1 MSSLLNTQYF
11 NSIFLKAL
19 HENIQMM
26 YADYVDKSAL
36 KKIFR
41 VYNSD
46 EFTES
51 FASAEST
58 TVAQKNAEGSDF
70 QYTDMSKGYRVSF
83 TTEQVGQL
91 IELTY
96 LSMVKAGDDT
106 EKMQALIDDQKNV
119 AMTAVMNAMQR
130 YCFDHFNFAFTNTYA
145 VAPDGLSLINANH
158 AYSTGATFDNTL
170 TAGDFSTDI
179 MDEIYEK
186 MGDFKWPNG
195 EPMLFDLGYILVKK
209 WSIQS
214 RRARQVLGY
223 EKQLAIA
230 TVDNVNIYTGGTAM
244 LVETPWIT
252 TANKEY
258 FFAIPDYSTTS
269 LKNPLVLSVTDPVH
283 LDGEFMKNKSNGNMQ
298 NDVLT
303 AFKHGIAYLPTGIFW
318 STGTP

>member
-1 MSSLLNTQYF
+1 MSSLVTQQYF
-11 NSIFLKAL
+11 NSTFLKAL

-26 YADYVDKSAL
+26 YATYTENSAL
-36 KKIFR
+36 GKIFR

-58 TVAQKNAEGSDF
+58 TVAQKIAEGANIP
-70 QYTDMSKGYRVSF
+70 YTDMSKGYRVSF
-83 TTEQVGQL
+83 TTEQVAQH

-96 LSMVKAGDDT
+96 LAMVAAKDDT
-106 EKMQALIDDQKNV
+106 EKMKSIVNDQKNV
-119 AMTAVMNAMQR
+119 AVTAVMNAMQR

-145 VAPDGLSLINANH
+145 VCPDGLPLIDTAH
-158 AYSTGATFDNTL
+158 QFSTGATFDNTL
-170 TAGDFSTDI
+170 TNADFSTDI

-186 MGDFKWPNG
+186 MGAFVGPNG
-195 EPMLFDLGYILVKK
+195 EPMPFDLGYILVKK
-209 WSIQS
+209 GSIQA
-214 RRARQVLGY
+214 RRAKQVLGY

-252 TANKEY
+252 TANKEF
-258 FFAIPDYSTTS
+258 FFAVPDYNKTT

-283 LDGEFMKNKSNGNMQ
+283 LDRDGFFKNPQNMNLESN
-298 NDVLT
+298 VVT
-303 AFKHGIAYLPTGIFW
+303 AFKHGIAYLPVGIFG
-318 STGTP
+318 SQGA